1 MKEPLIDIAASP
13 VADVLDVL
21 LQDKTTKKNII
32 WATDAYAEYGEA
44 FAGTAPMDAAALL
57 RSPGIIRP
65 RIRKTQKEQARRTRT
80 KAEVYTPAWLCNRM
94 NNDCD
99 ADWFGRPGAFNA
111 ENAGAWTP
119 AEGTIQFPPKKDWR
133 RYVDS
138 RRLEIACGE
147 APYLASRYDASTG
160 EPLFP
165 TVRRIGQLDRKLRA
179 VSENTSSHDD
189 WVKWAVRAVD
199 ATYGYDYQGDSV
211 LIARI
216 NLLRTFTDCY
226 EERWQH
232 RPDGRLLRRVANRIA
247 WNVWQMDGMTD
258 AAPLPTAPDE
268 REVAPCRITN
278 WRSKVSLTF
287 RSLKE
292 TRGMKKKKLFDY
304 VIGNPPYQGETVGT
318 HKTFAP
324 PVYDKFMDAAYSVAD
339 KVELIHPARFLF
351 NAGATPKRWNE
362 KMLNDPHFKVLWH
375 EQNSAMVFPNTD
387 IKGGVVITYRDAK
400 KNFGAIRAFA
410 PFPEL
415 NSIKRKVETI
425 SWDSLSAVITN
436 RGLYRYSD
444 LAYQEQP
451 EEMTKTAD
459 PRIAPSSFE
468 RMPKIFTDDKP
479 DDGHEYI
486 QILGVTKRA
495 RTYKWIRRD
504 YVKKVE
510 NLYKYKVLIP
520 KANGSG
526 AIGKVLGTPVVGV
539 PLVGF
544 TETFISI
551 GETDSRQEVEA
562 TLKYV
567 KSKFARTMLGI
578 LKATQHNA
586 KPTWRYV
593 PLQNFTPASDIDWSK
608 SVPEIDA
615 QLYRKYGLDEREI
628 NFIESHVKEMA

>member
-1 MKEPLIDIAASP
+1 MEEPLIDIAASP

-44 FAGTAPMDAAALL
+44 FADTAQMDAAALL
-57 RSPGIIRP
+57 RRPGIIRP
-65 RIRKTQKEQARRTRT
+65 RIRKTQEEQARRTRT

-226 EERWQH
+226 EERWQR

-268 REVAPCRITN
+268 RETALCRITN
-278 WRSKVSLTF
+278 WRSKISLTF

-292 TRGMKKKKLFDY
+292 TREKKKLFDY
-304 VIGNPPYQGETVGT
+304 VIGNPPYQGETVGNN
-318 HKTFAP
+318 KTFAP

-362 KMLNDPHFKVLWH
+362 KMLNDPHFKVLMY
-375 EQNSAMVFPNTD
+375 EQNSANVFPNTD

-400 KNFGAIRAFA
+400 KNFGAIRIFI

-415 NSIKRKVETI
+415 SSIKRKVETI
-425 SWDSLSAVITN
+425 SEDSLSAVITN

-479 DDGHEYI
+479 DDGYEYI
-486 QILGVTKRA
+486 RILGVTKGA
-495 RTYKWIRRD
+495 RNYKWIRKD
-504 YVKKVE
+504 YVKEVE

-526 AIGKVLGTPVVGV
+526 AIGKVLGVPLVGV

-551 GETDSRQEVEA
+551 GETDSLQEVEA

-578 LKATQHNA
+578 LKVTQHNP

-593 PLQNFTPASDIDWSK
+593 PLQNFTSASDIDWSK
-608 SVPEIDA
+608 SIAEIDA
-615 QLYRKYGLDEREI
+615 QLYRKYGLDEQEI

>member
-1 MKEPLIDIAASP
+1 MEEPLIDIAASP

-44 FAGTAPMDAAALL
+44 FADTAQMDAAALL
-57 RSPGIIRP
+57 RRPGIIRP
-65 RIRKTQKEQARRTRT
+65 RIRKTQEEQARRTRT

-226 EERWQH
+226 EERWQR

-268 REVAPCRITN
+268 RETALCRITN
-278 WRSKVSLTF
+278 WRSKISLTF

-292 TRGMKKKKLFDY
+292 TREKKKLFDY
-304 VIGNPPYQGETVGT
+304 VIGNPPYQGETVGNN
-318 HKTFAP
+318 KTFAP

-362 KMLNDPHFKVLWH
+362 KMLNDPHFKVLMY
-375 EQNSAMVFPNTD
+375 EQNSANVFPNTD

-400 KNFGAIRAFA
+400 KNFGAIRAFI

-415 NSIKRKVETI
+415 SSIKRKVETI
-425 SWDSLSAVITN
+425 SEDSLSAVITN

-479 DDGHEYI
+479 DDGYEYI
-486 QILGVTKRA
+486 RILGVTKGA
-495 RTYKWIRRD
+495 RNYKWIRKD
-504 YVKKVE
+504 YVKEVE

-526 AIGKVLGTPVVGV
+526 AIGKVLGVPLVGV

-551 GETDSRQEVEA
+551 GETDSLQEVEA

-578 LKATQHNA
+578 LKVTQHNP

-608 SVPEIDA
+608 SVAEIDA

-628 NFIESHVKEMA
+628 NFIESHVEEMS